1 MGRIAVVTDSAAAIT
16 PEILKERQERGGFAV
31 VPMPVS
37 VQETPAR
44 AGIRGTRAE
53 TNTRDLTGLTPEEID
68 EAILMAHVLGNTVHT
83 SGPAPGV

>member
-37 VQETPAR
+37 VQETPTCR
-44 AGIRGTRAE
+44 NQGHPS
-53 TNTRDLTGLTPEEID
+53 RDEYPRF
-68 EAILMAHVLGNTVHT
+68 NR
-83 SGPAPGV
+83 S

>member
-37 VQETPAR
+37 VQETPVR
-44 AGIRGTRAE
+44 AGIRA
-53 TNTRDLTGLTPEEID
+53 PESIRKP
-68 EAILMAHVLGNTVHT
+68 AI
-83 SGPAPGV
+83 

>member
-37 VQETPAR
+37 VKRHPHVQAS
-44 AGIRGTRAE
+44 GH
-53 TNTRDLTGLTPEEID
+53 TNRDEYPRF
-68 EAILMAHVLGNTVHT
+68 NR
-83 SGPAPGV
+83 S

>member
-37 VQETPAR
+37 VQETPSR
-44 AGIRGTRAE
+44 AGIRHPS
-53 TNTRDLTGLTPEEID
+53 RDEYPRF
-68 EAILMAHVLGNTVHT
+68 NR
-83 SGPAPGV
+83 S